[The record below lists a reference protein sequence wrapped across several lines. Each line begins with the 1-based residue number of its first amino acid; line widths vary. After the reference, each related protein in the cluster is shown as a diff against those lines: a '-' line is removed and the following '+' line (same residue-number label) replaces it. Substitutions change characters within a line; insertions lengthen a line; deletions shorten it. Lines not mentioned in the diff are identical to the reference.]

1 MKTHSPTPAAPDETA
16 SYAQDGLTAEFYRG
30 RQDAVSDQ
38 AVIILGGSDGNFKT
52 TQQFAAAFADHGLNT
67 LALPYY
73 GQPHLPKDLAQIPV
87 ETVETAAGWLHRR
100 GFTRIGIWGISMGAQ
115 LALLAASLIP
125 AIGRVAAVSPLDVCV
140 QGLQVSPRKRLLDC
154 SAFTWRGQDLPYCP
168 LRMNRRRVW
177 RDSLKSLGLNMRS
190 CYRSVAAAA
199 EEARIKIENIN
210 GAILLLTAGYDLM
223 WPAHPSAQRMMRRLQ
238 RKHFAH
244 PYSEQS
250 YLHAGHFLFPDL
262 PHIKKPFAA
271 TPLVYAKEHARSS
284 RDAFEATVRFFREW
298 AD

>member
-1 MKTHSPTPAAPDETA
+1 
-16 SYAQDGLTAEFYRG
+16 
-30 RQDAVSDQ
+30 
-38 AVIILGGSDGNFKT
+38 
-52 TQQFAAAFADHGLNT
+52 
-67 LALPYY
+67 
-73 GQPHLPKDLAQIPV
+73 
-87 ETVETAAGWLHRR
+87 
-100 GFTRIGIWGISMGAQ
+100 
-115 LALLAASLIP
+115 
-125 AIGRVAAVSPLDVCV
+125 
-140 QGLQVSPRKRLLDC
+140 
-154 SAFTWRGQDLPYCP
+154 
-168 LRMNRRRVW
+168 MNRRRVW

-190 CYRSVAAAA
+190 CYRSVATAA

>member
-177 RDSLKSLGLNMRS
+177 RDSLK
-190 CYRSVAAAA
+190 
-199 EEARIKIENIN
+199 
-210 GAILLLTAGYDLM
+210 
-223 WPAHPSAQRMMRRLQ
+223 PA
-238 RKHFAH
+238 
-244 PYSEQS
+244 
-250 YLHAGHFLFPDL
+250 
-262 PHIKKPFAA
+262 
-271 TPLVYAKEHARSS
+271 S
-284 RDAFEATVRFFREW
+284 R
-298 AD
+298 

>member
-1 MKTHSPTPAAPDETA
+1 MKTHSSTSAAPDETA

-140 QGLQVSPRKRLLDC
+140 QGLQVSPRKRLLAVLPVADEQAAGLARQPEKPRPEY
-154 SAFTWRGQDLPYCP
+154 AFLLSQRGDGGGGSPHQD
-168 LRMNRRRVW
+168 RKHQRRHPAADRGIRPDVA
-177 RDSLKSLGLNMRS
+177 RP
-190 CYRSVAAAA
+190 SV
-199 EEARIKIENIN
+199 R
-210 GAILLLTAGYDLM
+210 
-223 WPAHPSAQRMMRRLQ
+223 PAHDAAFAAQTFRPSLQ
-238 RKHFAH
+238 RAELPSCRPFPVPRPAAYQETVCRN
-244 PYSEQS
+244 PSRLCEGTRAQQS
-250 YLHAGHFLFPDL
+250 GC
-262 PHIKKPFAA
+262 
-271 TPLVYAKEHARSS
+271 V
-284 RDAFEATVRFFREW
+284 
-298 AD
+298 

>member
-38 AVIILGGSDGNFKT
+38 AVIILGGSDGNYKT

-190 CYRSVAAAA
+190 CYRSVATAA

-244 PYSEQS
+244 PYSEQLPS
-250 YLHAGHFLFPDL
+250 CRPFPV
-262 PHIKKPFAA
+262 PRPAA
-271 TPLVYAKEHARSS
+271 YQETVCRNPS
-284 RDAFEATVRFFREW
+284 RLCEGTRAQQSGCV
-298 AD
+298 